1 MPEVIQVI
9 KIVKVTEIIEVEER
23 VEKEYDL
30 TWVYVACGVSTPIG
44 TFLIIS
50 LCYKCR
56 TQRKIHSEALMD
68 RRGES
73 LRNMIFVK
81 RKIVRRK
88 IVDVISQQSSESEET
103 VRQMID

>member
-9 KIVKVTEIIEVEER
+9 KIVKVTEIIDVEEK

-30 TWVYVACGVSTPIG
+30 TWVYVACGVSTPIA
-44 TFLIIS
+44 TFLIVS

-56 TQRKIHSEALMD
+56 NQHKIHSEALME
-68 RRGES
+68 RRGS
-73 LRNMIFVK
+73 TLKNMIFVK

-88 IVDVISQQSSESEET
+88 IEDVISQSSESEDT
-103 VRQMID
+103 VR